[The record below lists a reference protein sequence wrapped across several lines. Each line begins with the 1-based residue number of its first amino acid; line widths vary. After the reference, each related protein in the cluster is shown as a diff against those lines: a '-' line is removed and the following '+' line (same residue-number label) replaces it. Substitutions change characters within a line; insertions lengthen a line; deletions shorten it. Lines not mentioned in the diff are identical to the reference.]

1 MMEYITKHNNTKTLL
16 VQTSNR

>member
-1 MMEYITKHNNTKTLL
+1 MEYITKHNNTKTLL